1 MYDVTV
7 LPNGVMVVTEVV
19 PHVRSVSVGFWVK
32 AGSRM
37 ESPRVRGV
45 SHLIEHMLFK
55 GTPSRTAKQ
64 IAEEMDSIGGQL
76 NAYTSKEY
84 TCYYAKCLDS
94 HLHVAVGI
102 LSDILKD
109 SLLDEADIEK
119 EKSVVLEEIG
129 MCEDNPDELA
139 HDLIF
144 RALWGDDQLGVNTL
158 GERAT
163 VRSLTRDNLVSYMD
177 NWYRPGNLFVVAV
190 GNVSHRDLVQLVSK
204 YLGDLEG
211 LIVNTAFS
219 TPKTVGDVLTVERDT
234 EQVHLCIAT
243 SGASRVDPQRYP
255 VAVLDGLLGGS
266 MSSRLFQHLRE
277 ERGLVYSTYSY
288 NVCYSDTGLFG
299 VYAGMSAEQFEQ
311 VVGLIM
317 AELDAI
323 MKSDIREDE
332 VTRAKEQ
339 LKGNLVISLENTGNR
354 MSRLAKLAMFHQRL
368 TAPDELVR
376 RIDAVTL
383 DDVVEVAQAMFSQ
396 SKLAI
401 SAVGPIDSSMSKL
414 LNSTSRRFWRT
425 R

>member
-190 GNVSHRDLVQLVSK
+190 GNVSHR
-204 YLGDLEG
+204 
-211 LIVNTAFS
+211 
-219 TPKTVGDVLTVERDT
+219 
-234 EQVHLCIAT
+234 
-243 SGASRVDPQRYP
+243 
-255 VAVLDGLLGGS
+255 
-266 MSSRLFQHLRE
+266 
-277 ERGLVYSTYSY
+277 
-288 NVCYSDTGLFG
+288 
-299 VYAGMSAEQFEQ
+299 
-311 VVGLIM
+311 
-317 AELDAI
+317 
-323 MKSDIREDE
+323 
-332 VTRAKEQ
+332 
-339 LKGNLVISLENTGNR
+339 
-354 MSRLAKLAMFHQRL
+354 
-368 TAPDELVR
+368 
-376 RIDAVTL
+376 
-383 DDVVEVAQAMFSQ
+383 
-396 SKLAI
+396 
-401 SAVGPIDSSMSKL
+401 
-414 LNSTSRRFWRT
+414 
-425 R
+425 